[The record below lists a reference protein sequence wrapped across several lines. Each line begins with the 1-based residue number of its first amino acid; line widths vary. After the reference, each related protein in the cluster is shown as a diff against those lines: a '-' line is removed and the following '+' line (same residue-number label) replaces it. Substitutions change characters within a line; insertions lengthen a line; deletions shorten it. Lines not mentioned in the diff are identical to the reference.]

1 MNNKRLSKSKLKLIK
16 VKNTYE
22 GYLIS
27 NIEKV
32 FEPEK
37 FSEFEDWISGQTV
50 GTYNGEIVVYQ
61 YDLLR
66 FLKGLLV
73 LD

>member
-1 MNNKRLSKSKLKLIK
+1 MNNKRLSKQKLKLIN
-16 VKNTYE
+16 VKNAYE

-27 NIEKV
+27 NIKEV
-32 FEPEK
+32 LEPEK
-37 FSEFEDWISGQTV
+37 FAEFEDWISGQTV
-50 GTYNGEIVVYQ
+50 GMYNGEIVVYQ

-66 FLKGLLV
+66 FLKGLPV

>member
-1 MNNKRLSKSKLKLIK
+1 MNKKRLNKPKLKLIK
-16 VKNTYE
+16 VKNAYE

-27 NIEKV
+27 NIKEV
-32 FEPEK
+32 LEPEK
-37 FSEFEDWISGQTV
+37 FAEFEDWISDQTV
-50 GTYNGEIVVYQ
+50 GMYNGETVVYQ

-66 FLKGLLV
+66 FLKGFPV